1 MRDRLVAGVLCLALV
16 LGLLPAAG
24 LVQPAEA
31 AYWADPYG
39 QQLVEWG
46 VMRGD
51 ISGNLNLANPIT
63 RAEFVTMCNRAFGYT
78 KLGAM
83 PFTDVISTDWYAEDI
98 NIAYNAGYFKGTSA
112 AGNLASPNARLTRE
126 QAAVML
132 ARNMLLRE
140 TTGESLGFSDS
151 RTLNEWSRG
160 LIGAAVAEGVLTG
173 YSDGSFRPANPITR
187 GEVAAM
193 LVRVIGT
200 PVNKSGSQS
209 MGDVYGNVTINTSN
223 VSLRNTTIVGNL
235 YITGGVDLGNVLLE
249 NVTVLGR
256 IVISGGGESDA
267 SKDSVT
273 LRNVVAEE
281 LVVDS
286 MVDQFVTVL
295 VQGVS
300 DIPLASVR
308 TNAYLNDSS
317 WPGYGLTRIE
327 QDGASLLQLAGSV
340 KEAVNLTPSSDLQ
353 LVQGSAERIT
363 VDELAKNSQLTLI
376 RGTRV
381 DELNLDVATLV
392 TGDEMGKGD
401 IKNLNVGASGSEIE
415 MLPDNVEIRPGTT
428 ATIEGEKMDN
438 VSGAELSTEPHI
450 LAGYPSMVNIA
461 PTEAEAQFGGNKP
474 GTIYW
479 AISSLADGSVSEEDL
494 ISNPAYGGNIFEEQ
508 AGSRDVSA
516 KTIYSEKVEK
526 LTPDGSYYISAI
538 MVDGRG
544 KRSPVKVAAFTTP
557 DDTVPAFVGTPEI
570 TKAST
575 TVAQVTATANKNCLL
590 YWALLPKG
598 AAAPTAQQFKTGS
611 VGSNYGYGS
620 LSMVKNAPVSIT
632 VNSRRLMEKTE
643 YVLYLWLTDH
653 NGAKSMSAPLALP
666 VITPDETPPIVT
678 GVEQVAPFA
687 KDTADVTYSINEAP
701 ATLYWAVVAQGNTTF
716 IALTGDAEED
726 AALLSDL
733 RTKIKVESGASAG
746 AIAGGSSSVAEAY
759 ANAKF
764 TISGLDPKKYGN
776 NFTLYYVG
784 KDAAGNYSEMVGS
797 ISIQT
802 LDTTPPSVVDPP
814 QFTSYNGDKTDEP
827 LADTGVKLVF
837 SEQIKGGANASK
849 TFLELYNATID
860 PGMDEKAH
868 EAAVNAYVEALS
880 SHIRLYQRPRTG
892 NVVLLNDQI
901 KFENAIVT
909 QENDGTV
916 VVFLPGEADVDKNQ
930 TVGSQTITE
939 PAINLDSG
947 ATYYFQLLGIFD
959 NAFTPNGLSNTGND
973 NPTGNLTMK
982 DFHTLYAQVNLE
994 WNTRVSK
1001 ITGATDA
1008 TLNDIRLD
1016 IVVDVKPTSTEKVP
1030 DTECW
1035 DMIMWSDTTVEIQ
1048 IYRLVLGPDGEGDV
1062 KESWK
1067 RLNANAEPITVSQ
1080 TNPSPGIGLGTRIIE
1095 GEIDTKYPVIKT
1107 TLKQGYTY
1115 RYGIHITKVGTVS
1128 ETNPKVEADSWS
1140 DLVTMHFGLIAGAQG
1155 QVRNASINVQSNFDN
1170 NFNIIQN
1177 PRNISYIS
1185 TAGTGEVLE
1194 ASKQFLDTRV
1204 PSFDNQWPTFK
1215 AGSGTINMKVV
1226 LNRPGTVYYVAAPAG
1241 VIPTTIPG
1249 GATIT
1254 ENNDGSK
1261 GSSTLEGRSY
1271 IPTSGGDREGHKGDI
1286 HFLTGGDG
1294 GGRGIY
1300 GSPDYTDVV
1309 AGKFASGQGVYVPK
1323 QPITYTNQEVSV
1335 DITGLQADTT
1345 YYIYTVLQGG
1355 GTTDRVVEVYRVKT
1369 EVAQPPI
1376 ITMASGSTDATMA
1389 TIDRTDTK
1397 QRVSS
1402 TLTYALVAWDALPE
1416 FFTKTYQWGNNKTDM
1431 TIIQALI
1438 SRTNG
1443 PNSMTYFDAYI
1454 DTAADASGQL
1464 AVAYRDEVMRY
1475 VTSNGDG
1482 YPIEQRPIKTWTV
1495 DYSPSDSSYAN
1506 GVFQNFTGDL
1516 PQNSSSE
1523 CVVLAVAV
1531 GLNAGTSADNYGF
1544 AAARGLYWPDP
1555 DPPVFVPQTTPD
1567 AAGVSYLSVI
1577 GLRAYED
1584 DACTKEVKNWQQDK
1598 PEEIRGYYFSGTVL
1612 VQFSKPLYQVTTFN
1626 NNRVR
1631 RAVCTENVTANA
1643 TQVNVKDAI
1652 TVAGVSMD
1660 NLTITGAG
1668 SGAQQN
1674 FTISFKGMS
1683 NGSTIV
1689 FLNGQI
1695 ANSSPTGGISD
1706 YRLTLRFNPLLLGK
1720 VFSDEP
1726 TYVDLIEGGF
1736 TATWSVIS

>member
-235 YITGGVDLGNVLLE
+235 YITGGVNLGNVLLE

-716 IALTGDAEED
+716 IALTGNAEED

-814 QFTSYNGDKTDEP
+814 QFTSYNGDKTTEP

-837 SEQIKGGANASK
+837 SEQIKGGAKASK

-916 VVFLPGEADVDKNQ
+916 VVFLPGEADVGE
-930 TVGSQTITE
+930 TVGSQKIE
-939 PAINLDSG
+939 KPAINLDSG

-994 WNTRVSK
+994 WNTSETAIKSSDQNVN
-1001 ITGATDA
+1001 GV
-1008 TLNDIRLD
+1008 RLD
-1016 IVVDVKPTSTEKVP
+1016 VVVDVKPTSTKKVP

-1035 DMIMWSDTTVEIQ
+1035 DMIVWSDTWVGVKVYYME
-1048 IYRLVLGPDGEGDV
+1048 LDKDG
-1062 KESWK
+1062 KEVNGGWTC
-1067 RLNANAEPITVSQ
+1067 LNTNSVAVAASSAN
-1080 TNPSPGIGLGTRIIE
+1080 PGISLGATIRSGSVTE
-1095 GEIDTKYPVIKT
+1095 RFPTIKT
-1107 TLKQGYTY
+1107 TLKEGHTY
-1115 RYGIHITKVGTVS
+1115 RYGFHITEVRGVRESGEKDD
-1128 ETNPKVEADSWS
+1128 ADSWS
-1140 DLVTMHFGLIAGAQG
+1140 DLVTMRFGLIAGASGGVQAVSG
-1155 QVRNASINVQSNFDN
+1155 NVAGNFDSKYE
-1170 NFNIIQN
+1170 ILR
-1177 PRNISYIS
+1177 PDLVSYIS
-1185 TAGTGEVLE
+1185 SASSSTGTSNILTVP
-1194 ASKQFLDTRV
+1194 KQFMDTRA
-1204 PSFDNQWPTFK
+1204 PEFNGDYPHFDKT
-1215 AGSGTINMKVV
+1215 SSTITMDIQ

-1241 VIPTTIPG
+1241 EISLSYVDGTTTTVI
-1249 GATIT
+1249 
-1254 ENNDGSK
+1254 NKDNDGSQLSP
-1261 GSSTLEGRSY
+1261 GATPTGLTY
-1271 IPTSGGDREGHKGDI
+1271 IPTDGADRNTKSQYIYYMQGGKDGNRTYVNPSYGFITDAKRFYGDNANVFVPKNPASYTSSTV
-1286 HFLTGGDG
+1286 HEEMTGLKADTWYYIFAVLEG
-1294 GGRGIY
+1294 GGA
-1300 GSPDYTDVV
+1300 PDQVV
-1309 AGKFASGQGVYVPK
+1309 Q
-1323 QPITYTNQEVSV
+1323 
-1335 DITGLQADTT
+1335 
-1345 YYIYTVLQGG
+1345 
-1355 GTTDRVVEVYRVKT
+1355 VYRVKT
-1369 EVAQPPI
+1369 DEVNKPEINVQGGSETGYITPSEDAEIRFVLVELNALPEEIFGRYYKPGTTTVDQTSVIYKMINTIGGGKYQSLFDQSGTEVEKKAVHDYIAGILRPSTSVQPVLEQNLYGGAIFNDVTYNGPI
-1376 ITMASGSTDATMA
+1376 TKGTEVKLDLSTYMTAKNAEYVLLVMGRHPSGGEDPAKDFAFGAINSLFTPDKEPPKLDNTVGKTGVYLTVSRTAIYEMDGVTQLPANDQTWKDSPNDYLYSGSVTISFDKEIFALINSVRYGIYYKAAPTTGNNKNLKDLLGGSAVMNGKVDVPTTATGQISFEFTLNFDKIAANESITLFGNARICNSSSYA
-1389 TIDRTDTK
+1389 TNPI
-1397 QRVSS
+1397 
-1402 TLTYALVAWDALPE
+1402 TLTYVPGLTDWDL
-1416 FFTKTYQWGNNKTDM
+1416 GN
-1431 TIIQALI
+1431 AI
-1438 SRTNG
+1438 S
-1443 PNSMTYFDAYI
+1443 
-1454 DTAADASGQL
+1454 
-1464 AVAYRDEVMRY
+1464 E
-1475 VTSNGDG
+1475 
-1482 YPIEQRPIKTWTV
+1482 
-1495 DYSPSDSSYAN
+1495 
-1506 GVFQNFTGDL
+1506 
-1516 PQNSSSE
+1516 
-1523 CVVLAVAV
+1523 
-1531 GLNAGTSADNYGF
+1531 
-1544 AAARGLYWPDP
+1544 
-1555 DPPVFVPQTTPD
+1555 
-1567 AAGVSYLSVI
+1567 AAG
-1577 GLRAYED
+1577 
-1584 DACTKEVKNWQQDK
+1584 KM
-1598 PEEIRGYYFSGTVL
+1598 
-1612 VQFSKPLYQVTTFN
+1612 VQ
-1626 NNRVR
+1626 
-1631 RAVCTENVTANA
+1631 
-1643 TQVNVKDAI
+1643 
-1652 TVAGVSMD
+1652 
-1660 NLTITGAG
+1660 
-1668 SGAQQN
+1668 
-1674 FTISFKGMS
+1674 
-1683 NGSTIV
+1683 
-1689 FLNGQI
+1689 
-1695 ANSSPTGGISD
+1695 
-1706 YRLTLRFNPLLLGK
+1706 
-1720 VFSDEP
+1720 
-1726 TYVDLIEGGF
+1726 GGF
-1736 TATWSVIS
+1736 RVSQS

>member
-83 PFTDVISTDWYAEDI
+83 PFTDVVSTDWYAEDI

-235 YITGGVDLGNVLLE
+235 YITGGVNLGNVLLE

-837 SEQIKGGANASK
+837 SEQVKGGANASK

-860 PGMDEKAH
+860 PNVTGDAH
-868 EAAVNAYVEALS
+868 TAAVNAYVEALS

-901 KFENAIVT
+901 EFENAIVT

-916 VVFLPGEADVDKNQ
+916 VVFLPGEADVGE
-930 TVGSQTITE
+930 TVGSQKIAE

-994 WNTRVSK
+994 WNTSATK
-1001 ITGATDA
+1001 IEDGAYINT
-1008 TLNDIRLD
+1008 RLD
-1016 IVVDVKPTSTEKVP
+1016 VVVDVKPTSTEKVP

-1035 DMIMWSDTTVEIQ
+1035 DMIVWSDTWVGVKIYYVELNENNTQ
-1048 IYRLVLGPDGEGDV
+1048 VGD
-1062 KESWK
+1062 WK
-1067 RLNANAEPITVSQ
+1067 PLNTSSVAVAASSAN
-1080 TNPSPGIGLGTRIIE
+1080 PGISLGATIRSGSVTERFPTIKGTLEE
-1095 GEIDTKYPVIKT
+1095 GH
-1107 TLKQGYTY
+1107 TY
-1115 RYGIHITKVGTVS
+1115 RYGFHITEVRGVRESS
-1128 ETNPKVEADSWS
+1128 ETADADSWS
-1140 DLVTMHFGLIAGAQG
+1140 DLVTMRFGLIAGASGGVQAVSG
-1155 QVRNASINVQSNFDN
+1155 NVAGNFDSKYE
-1170 NFNIIQN
+1170 ILR
-1177 PRNISYIS
+1177 PDLVSYIS
-1185 TAGTGEVLE
+1185 SASSSTGTSNILTVP
-1194 ASKQFLDTRV
+1194 KQFMDTRA
-1204 PSFDNQWPTFK
+1204 PEFNGDYPHFETTS
-1215 AGSGTINMKVV
+1215 STITMDIQ
-1226 LNRPGTVYYVAAPAG
+1226 LNRPGTIYYVAAPAG
-1241 VIPTTIPG
+1241 EISLSYVDGTTTTVI
-1249 GATIT
+1249 
-1254 ENNDGSK
+1254 NKDNDGSQLSP
-1261 GSSTLEGRSY
+1261 GATPTGLTY
-1271 IPTSGGDREGHKGDI
+1271 IPTDGADRNTKSQYIYYMKGGNDENKTYVNPSYGFITDAKRFYGDNANVFVPKNPASYTSSTV
-1286 HFLTGGDG
+1286 HEEMTGLKADTWYYVFAVLEG
-1294 GGRGIY
+1294 GGA
-1300 GSPDYTDVV
+1300 PDQVV
-1309 AGKFASGQGVYVPK
+1309 Q
-1323 QPITYTNQEVSV
+1323 
-1335 DITGLQADTT
+1335 
-1345 YYIYTVLQGG
+1345 
-1355 GTTDRVVEVYRVKT
+1355 VYRVKT
-1369 EVAQPPI
+1369 DPVVKPEINVQGGSETGY
-1376 ITMASGSTDATMA
+1376 ITPSEDAE
-1389 TIDRTDTK
+1389 IRF
-1397 QRVSS
+1397 V
-1402 TLTYALVAWDALPE
+1402 LVELNALPE
-1416 FFTKTYQWGNNKTDM
+1416 EIFGRYYKPGTTTADTTSVIYKMVNTVGGGKYQSLFDNEGTKEDKKKVHDYIAGILRPSTSVQPVLEQNLYGGAIFNDVTYNGPITKDTEVKLDLGTYMTAKNAEYVLLVMGRHPSGGVDPAEDFAFGAINSLFTPDKEPPQLDNTVGKTGVYLGVSITGVFNRDGSAVTDQSWRDKDKARDYLYTGSVSVHFDKEIFALINSVRYGIYYTGAPTGNNKNLADLLGGT
-1431 TIIQALI
+1431 AVLG
-1438 SRTNG
+1438 NKVKV
-1443 PNSMTYFDAYI
+1443 PNSTNQISFGFSLNFEKISANETINLFDNARI
-1454 DTAADASGQL
+1454 CNS
-1464 AVAYRDEVMRY
+1464 
-1475 VTSNGDG
+1475 
-1482 YPIEQRPIKTWTV
+1482 
-1495 DYSPSDSSYAN
+1495 SSYATN
-1506 GVFQNFTGDL
+1506 PITLTFDPSLTTWDL
-1516 PQNSSSE
+1516 GTAITE
-1523 CVVLAVAV
+1523 GVAV
-1531 GLNAGTSADNYGF
+1531 
-1544 AAARGLYWPDP
+1544 
-1555 DPPVFVPQTTPD
+1555 V
-1567 AAGVSYLSVI
+1567 
-1577 GLRAYED
+1577 
-1584 DACTKEVKNWQQDK
+1584 
-1598 PEEIRGYYFSGTVL
+1598 
-1612 VQFSKPLYQVTTFN
+1612 
-1626 NNRVR
+1626 
-1631 RAVCTENVTANA
+1631 
-1643 TQVNVKDAI
+1643 
-1652 TVAGVSMD
+1652 
-1660 NLTITGAG
+1660 
-1668 SGAQQN
+1668 
-1674 FTISFKGMS
+1674 
-1683 NGSTIV
+1683 
-1689 FLNGQI
+1689 
-1695 ANSSPTGGISD
+1695 
-1706 YRLTLRFNPLLLGK
+1706 
-1720 VFSDEP
+1720 
-1726 TYVDLIEGGF
+1726 EGGF
-1736 TATWSVIS
+1736 RVSQ

>member
-235 YITGGVDLGNVLLE
+235 YITGGVNLGNVLLE

-837 SEQIKGGANASK
+837 SEQVKGGANASK

-860 PGMDEKAH
+860 PGMDKKAH

-1001 ITGATDA
+1001 ITGASDTA
-1008 TLNDIRLD
+1008 LNDIRLD

-1128 ETNPKVEADSWS
+1128 EINPNVEADSWS

-1204 PSFDNQWPTFK
+1204 PTFGNQWPSFT

-1254 ENNDGSK
+1254 ESNDGSD
-1261 GSSTLEGRSY
+1261 GSSLAGQSY
-1271 IPTSGGDREGHKGDI
+1271 IPTNGGDRETRKSDI
-1286 HFLTGGDG
+1286 HFMTGGDG
-1294 GGRGIY
+1294 GGRGVY
-1300 GSPDYTDVV
+1300 AGPDYTDVV

-1335 DITGLQADTT
+1335 DITGLQANTT

-1369 EVAQPPI
+1369 DPI
-1376 ITMASGSTDATMA
+1376 QTPSISVTPSGTTGVTMTVNNV
-1389 TIDRTDTK
+1389 
-1397 QRVSS
+1397 VSS
-1402 TLTYALVAWDALPE
+1402 GAPTRYDNSMLYYALVEWNSLPRYFLDRYDWKE
-1416 FFTKTYQWGNNKTDM
+1416 KGGPSNDTTSTGTVM
-1431 TIIQALI
+1431 TVLEAMI
-1438 SRTNG
+1438 TPFPG
-1443 PNSMTYFDAYI
+1443 GGGMTYFDKFGDEDGINLKDRVMQYI
-1454 DTAADASGQL
+1454 SSTTSDVVGYVPTH
-1464 AVAYRDEVMRY
+1464 RY
-1475 VTSNGDG
+1475 PGTQENPKPEDFTEYMSESVNNTSE
-1482 YPIEQRPIKTWTV
+1482 Y
-1495 DYSPSDSSYAN
+1495 
-1506 GVFQNFTGDL
+1506 
-1516 PQNSSSE
+1516 
-1523 CVVLAVAV
+1523 VVLVCARHMYATND
-1531 GLNAGTSADNYGF
+1531 GESYGF
-1544 AAARGLYWPDP
+1544 SAARGLYKPDMN
-1555 DPPVFVPQTTPD
+1555 PPEFLGDTPLSHASTTQ
-1567 AAGVSYLSVI
+1567 
-1577 GLRAYED
+1577 AYED
-1584 DACTKEVKNWQQDK
+1584 VDGKKPVPGWQLKDD
-1598 PEEIRGYYFSGTVL
+1598 T
-1612 VQFSKPLYQVTTFN
+1612 PLYFFDGTLTIRFDKVVYYYTVDSSG
-1626 NNRVR
+1626 NRVR
-1631 RAVCTENVTANA
+1631 KEVWNSKTIPADKQDTAISILD
-1643 TQVNVKDAI
+1643 V
-1652 TVAGVSMD
+1652 
-1660 NLTITGAG
+1660 ITGTG
-1668 SGAQQN
+1668 KSKIDISGVGKEGPTAT
-1674 FTISFKGMS
+1674 FDLKFDKLYYGDTIEMGGLC
-1683 NGSTIV
+1683 NGDNQSPVSQKTLIMRFDST
-1689 FLNGQI
+1689 LRN
-1695 ANSSPTGGISD
+1695 SD
-1706 YRLTLRFNPLLLGK
+1706 Y
-1720 VFSDEP
+1720 
-1726 TYVDLIEGGF
+1726 EGQYLDRMWDPGF
-1736 TATWSVIS
+1736 RVTWQ

>member
-83 PFTDVISTDWYAEDI
+83 PFTDVVSTDWYAEDI

-716 IALTGDAEED
+716 IALTGDAEKD

-814 QFTSYNGDKTDEP
+814 QFTSYNGDKTTEP

-837 SEQIKGGANASK
+837 SEQVKGGANASK

-860 PGMDEKAH
+860 PNVTGDAH
-868 EAAVNAYVEALS
+868 TAAVNAYVEALS

-916 VVFLPGEADVDKNQ
+916 VVFLPGEADVGE
-930 TVGSQTITE
+930 TVGSQKIAE

-1001 ITGATDA
+1001 AKDGT
-1008 TLNDIRLD
+1008 RLD

-1030 DTECW
+1030 ETECW
-1035 DMIMWSDTTVEIQ
+1035 DMIMWSDKTIEIQ
-1048 IYRLVLGPDGEGDV
+1048 VYRLVLGPDGENDV
-1062 KESWK
+1062 EEDWTL
-1067 RLNANAEPITVSQ
+1067 LNSTAAPITVSQ
-1080 TNPSPGIGLGTRIIE
+1080 TNPAPGIGLGTQIIS
-1095 GEIDTKYPVIKT
+1095 GEWDDKYPVIQT
-1107 TLKQGYTY
+1107 SLQQGYTY
-1115 RYGIHITKVGTVS
+1115 RYGIHISKVGTVS
-1128 ETNPKVEADSWS
+1128 ETDPKVEADSWS

-1155 QVRNASINVQSNFDN
+1155 QVYNASAAVRNNFDN

-1204 PSFDNQWPTFK
+1204 PSFGDQWPSFTP
-1215 AGSGTINMKVV
+1215 GSSTINMKVA
-1226 LNRPGTVYYVAAPAG
+1226 LDRPGTVYYVAAPAG
-1241 VIPTTIPG
+1241 VIPTNLPDKDRTP
-1249 GATIT
+1249 IT
-1254 ENNDGSK
+1254 TSIKDKDGNITQEGNDGS
-1261 GSSTLEGRSY
+1261 GTNGYAGVQGMTY
-1271 IPTSGGDREGHKGDI
+1271 IPENGGDRKACADKI
-1286 HFLTGGDG
+1286 HFMTGGDNN
-1294 GGRGIY
+1294 GRGIY
-1300 GSPDYTDVV
+1300 AGPDYTDIM
-1309 AGKFASGQGVYVPK
+1309 AGNFPSGSGIFIPDS
-1323 QPITYTNQEVSV
+1323 PINYTNSEVSV
-1335 DITGLQADTT
+1335 DITGLQPNTT
-1345 YYIYTVLQGG
+1345 YYIYAVLQGG
-1355 GTTDRVVEVYRVKT
+1355 GTADRVVEVYRVTTTKVDVPSVTATGTGTSIVMSPSEDSELYFALVDLNSLPDLVYKNLEAMRTRESGTTGKSKFDADADEQTKKT
-1369 EVAQPPI
+1369 VAEYILGNANGTGQIPTKTWKLPDGVEYKDPI
-1376 ITMASGSTDATMA
+1376 KAN
-1389 TIDRTDTK
+1389 
-1397 QRVSS
+1397 QRVPWDFEQYMTSS
-1402 TLTYALVAWDALPE
+1402 DNDEEEREYVVLVMARHQ
-1416 FFTKTYQWGNNKTDM
+1416 YGG
-1431 TIIQALI
+1431 
-1438 SRTNG
+1438 TNG
-1443 PNSMTYFDAYI
+1443 
-1454 DTAADASGQL
+1454 AD
-1464 AVAYRDEVMRY
+1464 
-1475 VTSNGDG
+1475 
-1482 YPIEQRPIKTWTV
+1482 
-1495 DYSPSDSSYAN
+1495 
-1506 GVFQNFTGDL
+1506 
-1516 PQNSSSE
+1516 
-1523 CVVLAVAV
+1523 
-1531 GLNAGTSADNYGF
+1531 YGF
-1544 AAARGLYWPDP
+1544 AAVRALFLPDKVPPEFKPSGKNP
-1555 DPPVFVPQTTPD
+1555 DLLQPALDFGNGGIPQDD
-1567 AAGVSYLSVI
+1567 AAAMA
-1577 GLRAYED
+1577 RAY
-1584 DACTKEVKNWQQDK
+1584 
-1598 PEEIRGYYFSGTVL
+1598 SGTVSVEFTKNL
-1612 VQFSKPLYQVTTFN
+1612 YFHDTTTNKLYSVVPQLPSPKPDDTYKTYKEVIGGSAVDNGHVEVVTTG
-1626 NNRVR
+1626 
-1631 RAVCTENVTANA
+1631 TTVTQSI
-1643 TQVNVKDAI
+1643 TLKLKDI
-1652 TVAGVSMD
+1652 MHGE
-1660 NLTITGAG
+1660 
-1668 SGAQQN
+1668 
-1674 FTISFKGMS
+1674 
-1683 NGSTIV
+1683 TIV
-1689 FLNGQI
+1689 FFKGGRI
-1695 ANSSPTGGISD
+1695 ANRSD
-1706 YRLTLRFNPLLLGK
+1706 YSTGKTLTLRFN
-1720 VFSDEP
+1720 S
-1726 TYVDLIEGGF
+1726 LIRAGEYNGNTVNMIYPGF
-1736 TATWSVIS
+1736 EVVWG

>member
-83 PFTDVISTDWYAEDI
+83 PFTDVVSTDWYAEDI

-716 IALTGDAEED
+716 IALTGNAEED

-814 QFTSYNGDKTDEP
+814 QFTSYNGDKTTEP

-837 SEQIKGGANASK
+837 SEQIKGGAKASK

-916 VVFLPGEADVDKNQ
+916 VVFLPGEADVGE
-930 TVGSQTITE
+930 TVGSQKIE
-939 PAINLDSG
+939 KPAINLDSG

-994 WNTRVSK
+994 WNTSETAIKSSDQNVN
-1001 ITGATDA
+1001 GV
-1008 TLNDIRLD
+1008 RLD
-1016 IVVDVKPTSTEKVP
+1016 VVVDVKPTSTKKVP

-1035 DMIMWSDTTVEIQ
+1035 DMIVWSDTWVGVKVYYME
-1048 IYRLVLGPDGEGDV
+1048 LDKDG
-1062 KESWK
+1062 KEVNGGWTC
-1067 RLNANAEPITVSQ
+1067 LNTNSVAVAASSAN
-1080 TNPSPGIGLGTRIIE
+1080 PGISLGATIRSGSVTERFPTIKGTLEE
-1095 GEIDTKYPVIKT
+1095 GH
-1107 TLKQGYTY
+1107 TY
-1115 RYGIHITKVGTVS
+1115 RYGFHITEVRGVRESS
-1128 ETNPKVEADSWS
+1128 ETADADSWS
-1140 DLVTMHFGLIAGAQG
+1140 DLVTMRFGLIAGASGGVQAVSG
-1155 QVRNASINVQSNFDN
+1155 NVAGNFDSKYE
-1170 NFNIIQN
+1170 ILR
-1177 PRNISYIS
+1177 PDLVSYIS
-1185 TAGTGEVLE
+1185 SASSSTGTSNILTVP
-1194 ASKQFLDTRV
+1194 KQFMDTRA
-1204 PSFDNQWPTFK
+1204 PEFNGDYPHFDTT
-1215 AGSGTINMKVV
+1215 SSTITMDIQ
-1226 LNRPGTVYYVAAPAG
+1226 LNRPGTIYYVAAPAG
-1241 VIPTTIPG
+1241 EISLSYVDGTTTTVI
-1249 GATIT
+1249 
-1254 ENNDGSK
+1254 NKDNDGSA
-1261 GSSTLEGRSY
+1261 GGPPATWTY
-1271 IPTSGGDREGHKGDI
+1271 IPTDGADRNTKSQYIYYMQGGKDGNKTYVNPSYGFITDAKRFYGDNANVFVPKNPASYTSSTV
-1286 HFLTGGDG
+1286 HEEMTGLKADTWYYIFVVLEG
-1294 GGRGIY
+1294 GGA
-1300 GSPDYTDVV
+1300 PDQVV
-1309 AGKFASGQGVYVPK
+1309 Q
-1323 QPITYTNQEVSV
+1323 
-1335 DITGLQADTT
+1335 
-1345 YYIYTVLQGG
+1345 
-1355 GTTDRVVEVYRVKT
+1355 VYRVKT
-1369 EVAQPPI
+1369 DPVVKPEIGVRGGSNIAYVTPTEDAE
-1376 ITMASGSTDATMA
+1376 ITFTLVEINALPEDPFGTYYEDDKVTTDPASVIYKMINTIGSGSFASQFDGDGTPDQKKDVYDYISGDVRPNVGVQPVLTQKLFGGEIFNGVTYNGPIAKGTTVELDLSSYMTNPNAEYVLLVMGRHPSGGENPAVDYAFGAINSLYTVDDKPPVLQTVGNGGTYLGVTIRKVYDLDGNLQTGADAQKWKNDPYSYSYSGTVTLTFDKDIYVLDRSVRYPLYHTLPADGNGKVITEILGGSATVTQGPSTSQIGSSFTLSFDKIMA
-1389 TIDRTDTK
+1389 NDTI
-1397 QRVSS
+1397 VLFANGLICNSS
-1402 TLTYALVAWDALPE
+1402 SYAASVITLTYVPTL
-1416 FFTKTYQWGNNKTDM
+1416 TDYD
-1431 TIIQALI
+1431 L
-1438 SRTNG
+1438 G
-1443 PNSMTYFDAYI
+1443 
-1454 DTAADASGQL
+1454 
-1464 AVAYRDEVMRY
+1464 
-1475 VTSNGDG
+1475 
-1482 YPIEQRPIKTWTV
+1482 
-1495 DYSPSDSSYAN
+1495 N
-1506 GVFQNFTGDL
+1506 GVT
-1516 PQNSSSE
+1516 
-1523 CVVLAVAV
+1523 A
-1531 GLNAGTSADNYGF
+1531 T
-1544 AAARGLYWPDP
+1544 
-1555 DPPVFVPQTTPD
+1555 
-1567 AAGVSYLSVI
+1567 LSQMV
-1577 GLRAYED
+1577 
-1584 DACTKEVKNWQQDK
+1584 
-1598 PEEIRGYYFSGTVL
+1598 
-1612 VQFSKPLYQVTTFN
+1612 
-1626 NNRVR
+1626 
-1631 RAVCTENVTANA
+1631 
-1643 TQVNVKDAI
+1643 
-1652 TVAGVSMD
+1652 
-1660 NLTITGAG
+1660 
-1668 SGAQQN
+1668 
-1674 FTISFKGMS
+1674 
-1683 NGSTIV
+1683 
-1689 FLNGQI
+1689 
-1695 ANSSPTGGISD
+1695 
-1706 YRLTLRFNPLLLGK
+1706 
-1720 VFSDEP
+1720 
-1726 TYVDLIEGGF
+1726 GGF
-1736 TATWSVIS
+1736 RVSQ

>member
-235 YITGGVDLGNVLLE
+235 YITGGVNLGNVLLE

-678 GVEQVAPFA
+678 GMEQVAPLA

-716 IALTGDAEED
+716 IAVTGDAEKD

-814 QFTSYNGDKTDEP
+814 QFTSYNGDKTTEP

-837 SEQIKGGANASK
+837 SEQVKGGANASK

-860 PGMDEKAH
+860 PGMDKKAH

-994 WNTRVSK
+994 WNTSETAIKSSDQNVN
-1001 ITGATDA
+1001 GV
-1008 TLNDIRLD
+1008 RLD
-1016 IVVDVKPTSTEKVP
+1016 VVVDVKPTSTEKVP

-1035 DMIMWSDTTVEIQ
+1035 DMIVWSDTWVGVK
-1048 IYRLVLGPDGEGDV
+1048 IYYMELDKDG
-1062 KESWK
+1062 KEVNGGWTC
-1067 RLNANAEPITVSQ
+1067 LNTNSVAVAASSAN
-1080 TNPSPGIGLGTRIIE
+1080 PGISLGATIRSGGVTE
-1095 GEIDTKYPVIKT
+1095 RFPTIKG
-1107 TLKQGYTY
+1107 TLKEGHTY
-1115 RYGIHITKVGTVS
+1115 RYGFHITEVRGVRESS
-1128 ETNPKVEADSWS
+1128 ETADADSWS
-1140 DLVTMHFGLIAGAQG
+1140 DLVTMRFGLIAGASGGVQAVSG
-1155 QVRNASINVQSNFDN
+1155 NVAGNFDSKYE
-1170 NFNIIQN
+1170 ILR
-1177 PRNISYIS
+1177 PDLVSYIS
-1185 TAGTGEVLE
+1185 SASSSTGTSNILTVP
-1194 ASKQFLDTRV
+1194 KQFIDTRV
-1204 PSFDNQWPTFK
+1204 PEFLGDYPHFETTS
-1215 AGSGTINMKVV
+1215 STIAMDAQ
-1226 LNRPGTVYYVAAPAG
+1226 LTRPGTIYYVAAPVG
-1241 VIPTTIPG
+1241 EISLSFLDGGNTTVIDSS
-1249 GATIT
+1249 
-1254 ENNDGSK
+1254 NDGSEGSPPPGSLTYIPEDGNDRNTKQADIYYVKGGTDNNKTYVNPSYGFITDAKRYFGDNKLVFVPENPEKYTGSAVHPEMTGLQPDTWYYIFVVLEGGGAPDQVVQVYRQKTEKVKVPSIDVQQNGGTSATIRPDQDCEMAIALVELNRLPKSIFGSYFNADGSVDTSSVIYRMITPASGSNGKSMFDDEKDEKKKAAVANYVLGTDYGGTGNMPTAAWKLFEGATNNGESYNGPVEAYTNVLWNVAKEMTAK
-1261 GSSTLEGRSY
+1261 GSEYVLLVVGRHPYGGEVDPGGNRMFDGHDYGFGAIKSLFAEDTE
-1271 IPTSGGDREGHKGDI
+1271 PPEFSGKDAYAIEANVEPVGVPAGENWWDHPERYAY
-1286 HFLTGGDG
+1286 TG
-1294 GGRGIY
+1294 
-1300 GSPDYTDVV
+1300 T
-1309 AGKFASGQGVYVPK
+1309 
-1323 QPITYTNQEVSV
+1323 V
-1335 DITGLQADTT
+1335 DIT
-1345 YYIYTVLQGG
+1345 
-1355 GTTDRVVEVYRVKT
+1355 
-1369 EVAQPPI
+1369 
-1376 ITMASGSTDATMA
+1376 
-1389 TIDRTDTK
+1389 
-1397 QRVSS
+1397 
-1402 TLTYALVAWDALPE
+1402 
-1416 FFTKTYQWGNNKTDM
+1416 
-1431 TIIQALI
+1431 
-1438 SRTNG
+1438 
-1443 PNSMTYFDAYI
+1443 
-1454 DTAADASGQL
+1454 
-1464 AVAYRDEVMRY
+1464 
-1475 VTSNGDG
+1475 
-1482 YPIEQRPIKTWTV
+1482 
-1495 DYSPSDSSYAN
+1495 
-1506 GVFQNFTGDL
+1506 
-1516 PQNSSSE
+1516 
-1523 CVVLAVAV
+1523 
-1531 GLNAGTSADNYGF
+1531 
-1544 AAARGLYWPDP
+1544 
-1555 DPPVFVPQTTPD
+1555 
-1567 AAGVSYLSVI
+1567 
-1577 GLRAYED
+1577 
-1584 DACTKEVKNWQQDK
+1584 
-1598 PEEIRGYYFSGTVL
+1598 
-1612 VQFSKPLYQVTTFN
+1612 FSKPLYW
-1626 NNRVR
+1626 RDDS
-1631 RAVCTENVTANA
+1631 
-1643 TQVNVKDAI
+1643 TQVRYELKYDAAKPVDEVIGGGAFGTNI
-1652 TVAGVSMD
+1652 TVPTKTGSVG
-1660 NLTITGAG
+1660 NTITLNINDLKTG
-1668 SGAQQN
+1668 
-1674 FTISFKGMS
+1674 TIILPS
-1683 NGSTIV
+1683 NGHFVNASGYEMPYRIQLTFDRTLTMKDYGGYTTTAAPGFRVTI
-1689 FLNGQI
+1689 LPG
-1695 ANSSPTGGISD
+1695 
-1706 YRLTLRFNPLLLGK
+1706 
-1720 VFSDEP
+1720 
-1726 TYVDLIEGGF
+1726 
-1736 TATWSVIS
+1736 